1 MEHPTKNGH
10 LSKANLQ
17 PPPATTTMAE
27 EAIDMA
33 DEAIEVI
40 DVVDLT
46 HSESDPPTPPTTF
59 KMWLDICPMAKPSV
73 RYGPG
78 RGGHF
83 RVFYDMGVTQAMADL
98 RNTVQDEMTRVG
110 MAEFPRYQPLCL
122 KIWFFMKRPKSDF
135 INRQRV
141 AGRLKPSA
149 LADA

>member
-1 MEHPTKNGH
+1 
-10 LSKANLQ
+10 
-17 PPPATTTMAE
+17 MAE

-98 RNTVQDEMTRVG
+98 RNTVQDEND
-110 MAEFPRYQPLCL
+110 
-122 KIWFFMKRPKSDF
+122 KSWNGGISEISTTLPQDLVF
-135 INRQRV
+135 HEEAQV
-141 AGRLKPSA
+141 
-149 LADA
+149 